1 MIYDIVIATVVIG
14 VAIMWLWIIN
24 QIIRRI
30 KK

>member
-1 MIYDIVIATVVIG
+1 MIYDIVIASVVLG
-14 VAIMWLWIIN
+14 VAITWLWIIN